1 MYNAV
6 EGSVSESALVKR
18 INRKLLPE
26 GERLQTSR
34 GAHAEQQLGRHF
46 ITDANTGCGCVQHVD
61 IEAYGRELGVLR
73 TSDRVV
79 G

>member
-34 GAHAEQQLGRHF
+34 GAHAEQQLGCHY
-46 ITDANTGCGCVQHVD
+46 ITDTNGGCVCVQNVD
-61 IEAYGRELGVLR
+61 VEAYGRELGVLGV
-73 TSDRVV
+73 TDRVV